1 MVEQI
6 GIGVADERI
15 QRHVFPRNDQIL
27 EVDRAAEAVSTVD
40 DIDRCDIVV
49 FTGLPNQL
57 VHGLANGKALVDADV
72 IGGDETADLVVIIG
86 IDEQNRGLGL
96 VVDHRAQL
104 DLDAFVDALPQVD
117 RVVRV
122 HFVDDRGQLVDA
134 DLVDVLDR
142 IVNVGDDLGQP
153 FRVQCAVQQVALGTV
168 QIFQTLRDVVVVVIP
183 QLLPH
188 FLHGGRGADDPED
201 LFCEDRFL

>member
-6 GIGVADERI
+6 RIGVADERI

-57 VHGLANGKALVDADV
+57 VHSLANGKALVDADV

-86 IDEQNRGLGL
+86 IDEQDRGLGL
-96 VVDHRAQL
+96 VIDHRAQL
-104 DLDAFVDALPQVD
+104 DLDAFVDVLPQVD

-122 HFVDDRGQLVDA
+122 HFVDDRG
-134 DLVDVLDR
+134 
-142 IVNVGDDLGQP
+142 
-153 FRVQCAVQQVALGTV
+153 
-168 QIFQTLRDVVVVVIP
+168 
-183 QLLPH
+183 
-188 FLHGGRGADDPED
+188 
-201 LFCEDRFL
+201 